1 MKNAYYTV
9 DNLRGKAQELHTA
22 FAADRSNRQTHF
34 SPSKSALLVL
44 DMQRYFLDS
53 DSHAFI
59 PSAAAIIPEIR
70 ALIDTYRLKN
80 LPMIFTRHINTPDN
94 AGMMAKWWR
103 DSIRGDDP
111 RSEII
116 HQLDTAHAKVIV
128 KSQYDAFYG
137 TALQELL
144 EANRV
149 EQLVICGVMT
159 HLCCESTARAAFMHG
174 FEVFFAID
182 GTATYNEEH
191 QRATLLN
198 LSHGFA
204 TLVLAQDIVGKVSKA
219 HAD

>member
-70 ALIDTYRLKN
+70 ALIDTFRLKN
-80 LPMIFTRHINTPDN
+80 LPVIFTRHINTPDN

-144 EANRV
+144 DSNRV
-149 EQLVICGVMT
+149 EQLLICGVMT

-204 TLVLAQDIVGKVSKA
+204 TLVLAQHIGYKGREA